1 MESSK
6 ITKLTDI
13 EHLHLRKSF
22 YIGNCTTIE
31 TSKWTINSDLTMD
44 FIKTIYNEG
53 FNKLINEII
62 DNSVDEYIK
71 TSGQFGN
78 EISVEIDD
86 DCMVTVGDN
95 GRGISSKK
103 DPETGKYQIELA
115 FCDLK
120 AGSNWDRDGSIG
132 MNGIGGSAVNMFSE
146 TFTVNSC
153 DGKYESVLLSKN
165 NSKDISIK
173 RSKSSKRGTVIK
185 FKLDNSHF
193 TGNLSVDIIKMDI
206 YKRLVELKTAF
217 PNIKFKFNGVEILI
231 DIWSLLEIDNCF
243 NYNGNNIS
251 ISIFPKNREVSDISY
266 VNGLDTYKGGT
277 HLKYIKTYIVNYIRE
292 KLNKKFKTDIRNSI
306 LYTNFIFGVS
316 ISGLNKPEFN
326 TQNKTELINP
336 EIDIKNF
343 IYNNKINLDKISKNV
358 YSKNEDLLEDIIDKY
373 KYVKV
378 QKKISSVSKNKRS
391 VKTIS
396 QLIDAVS
403 KDRKDTVLFIVEG
416 DSAKSHFP
424 IVRDKNKH
432 GMFPLK
438 GKVLN
443 SYNSS
448 LHKLLENKE
457 LVDLMNIIGLK
468 IGNVSDTKYF
478 DKIAIL
484 TDADVDGDHIAS
496 MLMLFFY
503 KYFPHLYEQD
513 RIIKVLSPIIIC
525 KKGKKIERFYKY
537 SSFIKEQH
545 NFKGWI
551 IEYNK
556 GLGSLDTDEYS
567 LMINK
572 MKYENIKNLDK
583 QNANAISLM
592 FGKNNTDMRKE
603 WLQGE
608 KLNNIIKGGLNG
620 KS

>member
-6 ITKLTDI
+6 ITKLSDI

-31 TSKWTINSDLTMD
+31 TSKWTISSDLILD
-44 FIKTIYNEG
+44 FVKTIYNEG

-71 TSGQFGN
+71 TSGRFGN
-78 EISVEIDD
+78 EISVRIDD
-86 DCMVTVGDN
+86 DCTVSVEDN

-103 DPETGKYQIELA
+103 DPETGKYQVELA

-120 AGSNWDRDGSIG
+120 AGSNWDREGSIG

-146 TFTVNSC
+146 TFIVNSC
-153 DGKYESVLLSKN
+153 DGKYESVLISNN
-165 NSKDISIK
+165 NSKDIKVK
-173 RSKSSKRGTVIK
+173 RTKSSERGTLIK
-185 FKLDNSHF
+185 FKIDKSHF
-193 TGNLSVDIIKMDI
+193 DGNLSVEIIKMDI

-217 PNIKFKFNGVEILI
+217 PNIKFDFNGIEIVT
-231 DIWSLLEIDNCF
+231 DIWSMLKIDSCF

-251 ISIFPKNREVSDISY
+251 ISIFPKDREVSDISY

-277 HLKYIKTYIVNYIRE
+277 HLKYIKSYIVNYIKE

-306 LYTNFIFGVS
+306 LYTNFIFGIS

-343 IYNNKINLDKISKNV
+343 ITDNKINLDKISKEV
-358 YSKNEDLLEDIIDKY
+358 FSKNEEFLEDIVDKY
-373 KYVKV
+373 KYIKV
-378 QKKISSVSKNKRS
+378 QKKITSVSKTKRS

-424 IVRDKNKH
+424 IVRDKSIH

-443 SYNSS
+443 SYNST

-468 IGNVSDTKYF
+468 IGSVSDTKYF

-503 KYFPHLYEQD
+503 KYFPHLYDQD

-525 KKGKKIERFYKY
+525 KKGKKIERFYEY
-537 SSFIKEQH
+537 SEFIKKQH
-545 NFKGWI
+545 KFKGWTV
-551 IEYNK
+551 EYNK

-572 MKYENIKNLDK
+572 IKYENIKNLDE
-583 QNANAISLM
+583 QNGNAINLM

-603 WLQGE
+603 WLQGNE
-608 KLNNIIKGGLNG
+608 IVNIIKGDSNG
-620 KS
+620 DS